1 MNIYEILLIGAMLFA
16 GFGFL
21 GSIIYGEYMLNKSD
35 KKA

>member
-1 MNIYEILLIGAMLFA
+1 MNMIEILGMGAILFA

-21 GSIIYGEYMLNKSD
+21 GSIIYGEYILNKSD

>member
-1 MNIYEILLIGAMLFA
+1 MSIQEILAISAVIFPVV
-16 GFGFL
+16 GFL